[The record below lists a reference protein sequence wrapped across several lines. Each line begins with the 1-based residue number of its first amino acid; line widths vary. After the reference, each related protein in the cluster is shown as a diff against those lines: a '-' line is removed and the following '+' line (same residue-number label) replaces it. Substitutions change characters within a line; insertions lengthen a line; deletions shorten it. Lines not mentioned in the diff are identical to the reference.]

1 MRLRH
6 AWTNRDAEPRASNPR
21 PAVPAQSSRRQQ
33 NLGRVLLFSLT
44 ADTLAS
50 QADVLVGFA
59 VGLAGPGPIRGRI
72 EARAR

>member
-6 AWTNRDAEPRASNPR
+6 AWTNRDAEPRASILGRPSLPNP
-21 PAVPAQSSRRQQ
+21 RRQQ

>member
-1 MRLRH
+1 MPPRH
-6 AWTNRDAEPRASNPR
+6 ALGFTGAESAP
-21 PAVPAQSSRRQQ
+21 QSSTRPQVP
-33 NLGRVLLFSLT
+33 NLDAVCRTWAKFFLSLT

-59 VGLAGPGPIRGRI
+59 IDLAGPGPVRGRI